1 VAGRCS
7 RDPQPSTPEQHD
19 QGAEPLPVG
28 AIAGST
34 HHRDDLLNGRRVGR
48 VVLALVPRRASA
60 VIARHRRGRAAMAGD
75 VQQH

>member
-1 VAGRCS
+1 MKIERLS
-7 RDPQPSTPEQHD
+7 DPQPSTPEQHD

-48 VVLALVPRRASA
+48 VVLALVPR
-60 VIARHRRGRAAMAGD
+60 GRPR
-75 VQQH
+75 